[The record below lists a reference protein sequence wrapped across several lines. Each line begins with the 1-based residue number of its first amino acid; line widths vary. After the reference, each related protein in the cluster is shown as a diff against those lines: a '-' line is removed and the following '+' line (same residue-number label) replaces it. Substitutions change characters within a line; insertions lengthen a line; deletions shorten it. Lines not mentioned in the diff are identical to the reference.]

1 MMFTGKTVLITGGA
15 QGIGK
20 AIAERFS
27 NLNAK
32 IYIFDLK
39 NLENIDSDR
48 NIHYIQGDVSQNND
62 VTDFV
67 NHVMNLDGQIDI
79 VVNNAGII
87 RDAAIW
93 NMAEAD
99 FDAVI
104 NVNLKGPWLICRA
117 VAPIMRKQKSGRIIN
132 IASRSWLGNFGQ
144 SNYSSSKGGLVSLT
158 RVLALEL
165 ARSNVTVNA
174 VSPGLI
180 DTEMTRSMPPEI
192 FESFVQKQPGKKP
205 GKPQDIASAVT
216 FLASEDSQFINGQ
229 ILQVDGGKSIGAGH

>member
-1 MMFTGKTVLITGGA
+1 
-15 QGIGK
+15 
-20 AIAERFS
+20 
-27 NLNAK
+27 
-32 IYIFDLK
+32 
-39 NLENIDSDR
+39 
-48 NIHYIQGDVSQNND
+48 
-62 VTDFV
+62 
-67 NHVMNLDGQIDI
+67 
-79 VVNNAGII
+79 
-87 RDAAIW
+87 
-93 NMAEAD
+93 MAEAD

-165 ARSNVTVNA
+165 AKSNVTVNA

-192 FESFVQKQPGKKP
+192 FESFVQKQPGKNL
-205 GKPQDIASAVT
+205 GNHRI
-216 FLASEDSQFINGQ
+216 
-229 ILQVDGGKSIGAGH
+229 

>member
-1 MMFTGKTVLITGGA
+1 MFSDKIVIITGGV

-20 AIAERFS
+20 AIVDRFAM
-27 NLNAK
+27 LNAK
-32 IYIFDLK
+32 VYIFDLQH
-39 NLENIDSDR
+39 LENNNDK
-48 NIHYIQGDVSQNND
+48 IHYTQGDVSNNKD
-62 VTDFV
+62 ITEFV
-67 NHVMNLDGQIDI
+67 NRINEIEGHIDI

-87 RDAAIW
+87 RDSAIW
-93 NMAEAD
+93 NMKESD

-104 NVNLKGPWLICRA
+104 NVNLKGPWLLCRA

-165 ARSNVTVNA
+165 AKSNVTVNA

-205 GKPQDIASAVT
+205 GQPQDIASAVT
-216 FLASEDSQFINGQ
+216 FLASDESQFINGQ
-229 ILQVDGGKSIGAGH
+229 ILQVDGGKSIGASH